1 MVSVGLPG
9 GVTTGIWGYLKAGS
23 LLFALWIRQL
33 SDREPMDDVRRTVDP
48 MIFLEKVR
56 RPVLRG
62 LVRDRLEGRLV
73 DALSTSRGCSC
84 VLVLAPPGAGKTT
97 LLSQLVERSVSPAAW
112 YRAGAE
118 DNDERALAR
127 HLGYTL
133 SLALGDSGLADAAR
147 SGRIDDLVRRLDADR
162 LGPVRLVVDD
172 LHEIAGSPA
181 EQALEMFLRL
191 RPRAVTV
198 VLGSRRQPGLNTS
211 RLLVS
216 GELAMV
222 DGDDLRFRSWEVEQL
237 FRSVYD
243 APLSPEAAAALT
255 RRTGGWAAGLQLF
268 HLATAQLSRPER
280 ERAVTELSG
289 RSRLIRSYLARN
301 VLDGLSE
308 DRRHFLLHTAA
319 LGVLTGELCDAL
331 LDAQGSASVLA
342 ELEREQF
349 FTTSS
354 DGGLTYHYHQVLQ
367 THLEVAVSDELGGRV
382 ARDLYARSG
391 RLLEQAGR
399 PADAVRAYARAED
412 WGAVARLLGPDTA
425 VVAGDDAVWR
435 LLSRSGAVADD
446 PGLALANARR
456 LARDGQLQAAVDAYR
471 QADGLLDDRGFEHR
485 CATEG
490 RAIAIWL
497 PQSTTATLPPAP
509 TGADPESALLRQS
522 LELRRMTRDVRD
534 PKCYPRGWRRGLAY
548 VLAGDL
554 AQAEQEF
561 AASTAPV
568 PGPGGPAWEP
578 LAAGLAACLP
588 DAIQA
593 PDGALAGRI
602 EAITLAAEL
611 DGWPWLGRLGRSLQ
625 AMVQVRSGGVWQGE
639 MARDLLARLSSAG
652 DRWSQLLIAVGVAVA
667 AGRAGAQPVVNDAG
681 GRAVQL
687 AGELGAPSLLALID
701 QSSPLDQSSLDQSP
715 LDQAAPLPHVPEGR
729 RATKVAR
736 LDASRIELC
745 CLGGFGLRIGGSE
758 VGWRSLRPKARMLL
772 MLLALHSGRAL
783 HREHIIEALWPE
795 ATLSSGIRSLQVAV
809 SSIRQC
815 LGLSG
820 VTGDP
825 IRRQGDAYELRLADA
840 TSDVAEFQRLADA
853 ARRRTPA
860 EALAVRTR
868 ALDLYRGDLLP
879 EVGPAEWVVEERDRL
894 RLLAASTA
902 SAAAGDALA
911 VGDAAAGIELSR
923 RSIAL
928 DPFHDPAWQLVI
940 TAYESVG
947 DLSAAAI
954 ARTEHRRVWDDLGL
968 AVGG

>member
-1 MVSVGLPG
+1 
-9 GVTTGIWGYLKAGS
+9 
-23 LLFALWIRQL
+23 
-33 SDREPMDDVRRTVDP
+33 MDNVRNTLDP

-62 LVRDRLEGRLV
+62 LVRDRLDGRLV
-73 DALSTSRGCSC
+73 DIVTTDGGCSC

-118 DNDERALAR
+118 DGDERSLTR

-133 SLALGDSGLADAAR
+133 SLALGDAGLADAAR
-147 SGRIDDLVRRLDADR
+147 SGRIDDLVRRLDADH

-181 EQALEMFLRL
+181 EQALEVFLRL
-191 RPRAVTV
+191 RPRSVTV

-268 HLATAQLSRPER
+268 HLATAQLSRAER

-301 VLDGLSE
+301 VLDGLSDE
-308 DRRHFLLHTAA
+308 RRHFLMHTAA
-319 LGVLTGELCDAL
+319 LGVLTGDLCDAL
-331 LDAQGSASVLA
+331 LETQGSAAVLA

-391 RLLEQAGR
+391 RLLEHAGR
-399 PADAVRAYARAED
+399 PADAVRAYARAEN
-412 WGAVARLLGPDTA
+412 WGAVARLLGPDTE

-435 LLSRSGAVADD
+435 LLSRSGAVTDD

-497 PQSTTATLPPAP
+497 PQSTTAALPPAP
-509 TGADPESALLRQS
+509 TGVDPESALLRQS

-534 PKCYPRGWRRGLAY
+534 PKCYPRGWRRGVAY

-554 AQAEQEF
+554 LQAEQEF
-561 AASTAPV
+561 STSPA
-568 PGPGGPAWEP
+568 PGPGGPAWEQ

-588 DAIQA
+588 DAIQQ
-593 PDGALAGRI
+593 PDSALAGRI

-625 AMVQVRSGGVWQGE
+625 AMVQLRSGGVWQDE
-639 MARDLLARLSSAG
+639 MARDLLARLSSIG
-652 DRWSQLLIAVGVAVA
+652 DRWSQLLTAVGVAVA
-667 AGRAGAQPVVNDAG
+667 AGRAGDQSVANEAG

-687 AGELGAPSLLALID
+687 AGEFGAPSLLALID
-701 QSSPLDQSSLDQSP
+701 HS
-715 LDQAAPLPHVPEGR
+715 APLPRIAEER
-729 RATKVAR
+729 RAVESA
-736 LDASRIELC
+736 RIELC
-745 CLGGFGLRIGGSE
+745 CLGGFGLRIERTE
-758 VGWRSLRPKARMLL
+758 VGWRSLRPKARTLL
-772 MLLALHSGRAL
+772 MLLALHPGRAL

-795 ATLSSGIRSLQVAV
+795 ASLSSGIRSLQVAV

-815 LGLSG
+815 LGSSG

-840 TSDVAEFQRLADA
+840 TSDVAEFQRLADS
-853 ARRRTPA
+853 ARRRSPA

-911 VGDAAAGIELSR
+911 VGDPAAGIELSR
-923 RSIAL
+923 RSISL

-968 AVGG
+968 AIGG

>member
-1 MVSVGLPG
+1 
-9 GVTTGIWGYLKAGS
+9 
-23 LLFALWIRQL
+23 
-33 SDREPMDDVRRTVDP
+33 MDDVRNTVDP

-62 LVRDRLEGRLV
+62 LVRDRLDGRLV
-73 DALSTSRGCSC
+73 DVLSATQGCSC
-84 VLVLAPPGAGKTT
+84 ALVLAPPGAGKTT
-97 LLSQLVERSVSPAAW
+97 LLSQLVERSISPAAW

-118 DNDERALAR
+118 DSDERALAR

-147 SGRIDDLVRRLDADR
+147 SGRIDDLVRRLDADH
-162 LGPVRLVVDD
+162 LGPVRLVIDD

-181 EQALEMFLRL
+181 EQALEVFLRL
-191 RPRAVTV
+191 RPRTVTV

-268 HLATAQLSRPER
+268 HLATAQLSRSER

-301 VLDGLSE
+301 VLDGLSDE
-308 DRRHFLLHTAA
+308 RRHFLMYTAA
-319 LGVLTGELCDAL
+319 LGVLTGDLCDAL
-331 LDAQGSASVLA
+331 LEAQGSAAVLA

-412 WGAVARLLGPDTA
+412 WGAVARLLGPDTE
-425 VVAGDDAVWR
+425 VVARDDAVWR

-471 QADGLLDDRGFEHR
+471 RAAELLDDRGFEHR

-509 TGADPESALLRQS
+509 TGADPESDLLRQS

-534 PKCYPRGWRRGLAY
+534 PKCYPGGWRRGLAY

-554 AQAEQEF
+554 PQAELEF
-561 AASTAPV
+561 ATSPAPV
-568 PGPGGPAWEP
+568 PGPGSPAWEP

-588 DAIQA
+588 DAIRQ

-611 DGWPWLGRLGRSLQ
+611 DGLPWLGRLGRSLQ

-639 MARDLLARLSSAG
+639 VARDLLARLSSVG
-652 DRWSQLLIAVGVAVA
+652 DRWSQLLITVGVAVA
-667 AGRAGAQPVVNDAG
+667 ASRAGAQSVASDAG

-701 QSSPLDQSSLDQSP
+701 DS
-715 LDQAAPLPHVPEGR
+715 APLPRIPEER
-729 RATKVAR
+729 RLA
-736 LDASRIELC
+736 ASARIELC
-745 CLGGFGLRIGGSE
+745 CLGGFGLRVDGTE
-758 VGWRSLRPKARMLL
+758 VAWRSLRPKARMLL

-795 ATLSSGIRSLQVAV
+795 ASLSSGIRSLQVAV

-815 LGLSG
+815 LGLGG

-825 IRRQGDAYELRLADA
+825 IRRQGDAYELRLSDA
-840 TSDVAEFQRLADA
+840 SSDVAEFQRLADS
-853 ARRRTPA
+853 ARRRSPA

-911 VGDAAAGIELSR
+911 VGDPGAGIELSR